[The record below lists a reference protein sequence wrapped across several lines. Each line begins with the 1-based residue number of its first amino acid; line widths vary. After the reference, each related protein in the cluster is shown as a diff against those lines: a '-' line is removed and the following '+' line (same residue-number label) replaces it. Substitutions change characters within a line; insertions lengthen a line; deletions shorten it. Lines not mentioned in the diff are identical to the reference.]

1 MYRLYKTLDFFRYD
15 LPNFIKNLWK
25 FRRALLYTRSYDY
38 SGILMFL
45 ETCTNNMANDIEKH
59 GFEILI
65 SRAKKVKK
73 IRRANVI
80 LNNII
85 YDNYIE
91 MAESELGKVR
101 DYQWNKQ
108 FSEEEAL
115 HIRNVISLAE
125 NKEYEEWVEL
135 MEIFK
140 GQDCSKFNSN
150 IDFYDQFDGSGIK
163 NWGD

>member
-1 MYRLYKTLDFFRYD
+1 
-15 LPNFIKNLWK
+15 
-25 FRRALLYTRSYDY
+25 
-38 SGILMFL
+38 
-45 ETCTNNMANDIEKH
+45 MAKDIEKY
-59 GFEILI
+59 GFEILT
-65 SRAKKVKK
+65 SRDNKFKK

-85 YDNYIE
+85 WDNYIE

-125 NKEYEEWVEL
+125 IKEYEEWVEL

-140 GQDCSKFNSN
+140 GQDHSKFDLNV
-150 IDFYDQFDGSGIK
+150 DFYDQFDGSGIK
-163 NWGD
+163 NW